1 IFLPTS
7 ALVLASILFLLVG
20 FLASALLLRAADRP
34 MRREFATSGVA
45 LIRPMLDHINLRD
58 PQATEALEE
67 FFSRFS
73 ALADLSVS
81 LITFTG
87 EKGRKA
93 TIALPTVHPGPFGA
107 LGSSDLPRRLSEW
120 LGPKAGTVFVPHTP
134 CNHDLDLPSRR
145 EFERVAS
152 ETEALLGEIPTG
164 PSPSAP
170 RASPLIA
177 GTPTSLARVQILG
190 DVALVLV
197 TQAPGPTDDIDFSVV
212 DPLAKRLAETTGLR
226 LALIDAHNSYIEG
239 QGDLT
244 YGTPMARRLARDLE
258 ASLDRARQCLAD
270 GPIRAGIGV
279 KDGYSLG
286 RDGIGPAGI
295 RTLVIEAAGGR
306 TAYVLIDGNNLVV
319 GRRAELLEA
328 IRPLAEAAE
337 VMTTDNHIVHEVDG
351 GTNPVGERYPIDALK
366 ADVVETVRRA
376 TDDLEGVRVASGTRS
391 IPEVRVLQPG
401 WTVRLLTSLGD
412 TLAVFTNAFLTT
424 FLLALTGSLVVLL
437 VFG

>member
-1 IFLPTS
+1 MGAIAAEAVVLAGLFGLPGDSPVPFLAGLALVFLLPGLIAGVATGPLAGVLGGRFGLKRSLFLSVTAGAIPIPLALVWRIAAAAVPTGLPQVAAVLLFLQAPVLWLREMSLFGVSNPSHARTLPAALLAPVLSILGTFAIFPPTS
-7 ALVLASILFLLVG
+7 SLVLESVLFLLVG

-45 LIRPMLDHINLRD
+45 LIRPMLDHINSRD

-295 RTLVIEAAGGR
+295 RT
-306 TAYVLIDGNNLVV
+306 
-319 GRRAELLEA
+319 
-328 IRPLAEAAE
+328 
-337 VMTTDNHIVHEVDG
+337 
-351 GTNPVGERYPIDALK
+351 
-366 ADVVETVRRA
+366 
-376 TDDLEGVRVASGTRS
+376 
-391 IPEVRVLQPG
+391 
-401 WTVRLLTSLGD
+401 
-412 TLAVFTNAFLTT
+412 
-424 FLLALTGSLVVLL
+424 
-437 VFG
+437 